1 MKLPFFIENLDLWQ
15 RLCSRVKQETDVADF
30 EQVLCM
36 AETLICSF
44 KWQRQIKV
52 SLRLCLFFMQ
62 RQMAAFNL
70 YCRRVQ
76 A

>member
-15 RLCSRVKQETDVADF
+15 RLCSRVKQETDVAEL

-52 SLRLCLFFMQ
+52 SLTPLFVFY
-62 RQMAAFNL
+62 AATNGSL
-70 YCRRVQ
+70 
-76 A
+76 